1 MKKDK
6 ALALVDPLVLK
17 GICHRGLH
25 NDIYP
30 ENSLGAF
37 NNAIIHNL
45 AFELDIHLT
54 LDGYLVVCHDS
65 NLLRTIGK
73 DGLIEE
79 LTLRKIKEEY
89 QLFDGSE
96 IPTLEEVIDL
106 NQERVPIF
114 IELKSYN
121 HNSTKLALKL
131 KEILKNVKNR
141 KKYVLISFFPKCLFP
156 FKGEGF
162 QRELLVGNDTYYLF
176 SLRHLF
182 EGVDVSLNLF
192 NKASVRRYAKK
203 HFVNCFT
210 VDNESKLEFARKF
223 ATTFTFEKIE
233 L

>member
-1 MKKDK
+1 MTSTIK
-6 ALALVDPLVLK
+6 
-17 GICHRGLH
+17 
-25 NDIYP
+25 YY
-30 ENSLGAF
+30 F

-65 NLLRTIGK
+65 NLLRASGK

-106 NQERVPIF
+106 NQERVPSF

-131 KEILKNVKNR
+131 
-141 KKYVLISFFPKCLFP
+141 
-156 FKGEGF
+156 
-162 QRELLVGNDTYYLF
+162 
-176 SLRHLF
+176 
-182 EGVDVSLNLF
+182 
-192 NKASVRRYAKK
+192 
-203 HFVNCFT
+203 
-210 VDNESKLEFARKF
+210 
-223 ATTFTFEKIE
+223 
-233 L
+233 

>member
-65 NLLRTIGK
+65 NLLRATGK

-141 KKYVLISFFPKCLFP
+141 KKYVLISFFFFICL
-156 FKGEGF
+156 
-162 QRELLVGNDTYYLF
+162 
-176 SLRHLF
+176 
-182 EGVDVSLNLF
+182 
-192 NKASVRRYAKK
+192 A
-203 HFVNCFT
+203 
-210 VDNESKLEFARKF
+210 
-223 ATTFTFEKIE
+223 
-233 L
+233 